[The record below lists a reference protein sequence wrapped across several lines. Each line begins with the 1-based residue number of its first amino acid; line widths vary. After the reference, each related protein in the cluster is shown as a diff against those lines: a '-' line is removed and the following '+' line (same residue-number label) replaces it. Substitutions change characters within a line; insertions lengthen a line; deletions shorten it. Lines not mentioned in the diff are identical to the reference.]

1 MIDRTD
7 QAPPPHEPDDPPAK
21 RVSPLALLRTFL
33 VLGLV
38 GFGGPAAHIALMDR
52 EIVMRR
58 GWLSRPHFLNLL
70 AVVNLVPGPNSTE
83 MAFHIGLVM
92 GGLRG
97 CILAGLGFIGPAVIL
112 STGLA
117 MVYVAAGTVPAIQG
131 VLAGIKPVILVLV
144 LSAAYRLGHKA
155 LDDRAMRILF
165 GLAMLAVVAGIAPL
179 MAALGLAPVS
189 IQELALLLV
198 AGLLYVVYRGHIRV
212 LPGMIALIPVSGMV
226 AQALDMI
233 RPTLIDLFARF
244 LVIGATLFGSGLIL
258 VAYMDRAFVQ
268 NTGWLTP
275 QQLVDTLAIGQ
286 ATPGPVS
293 STAAAAGYVMTATPG
308 DLLSG
313 TPAALLS
320 SVAVFTPAFFIVL
333 LLGRL
338 IPILGRSP
346 AALDFLKGVNA
357 GVIALLIGA
366 FINLAWGT
374 VIRVDSKVDWL
385 SVMLTGLAFVALE
398 RLRWEPAGLILIG
411 AGIGLAR
418 AGLGLL

>member
-1 MIDRTD
+1 MTDRTE
-7 QAPPPHEPDDPPAK
+7 QLAPFPESGE
-21 RVSPLALLRTFL
+21 SPTTRATPLELLRTFL
-33 VLGLV
+33 IMGLV
-38 GFGGPAAHIALMDR
+38 GFGGPAAHIALMER
-52 EIVMRR
+52 QIVVRR
-58 GWLSRPHFLNLL
+58 AWLSRPHFLNLL
-70 AVVNLVPGPNSTE
+70 AIVNLVPGPNSTE

-97 CILAGLGFIGPAVIL
+97 CILAGLGFIGPAVAL

-117 MVYVAAGTVPAIQG
+117 MVYVAAETLPAIQG
-131 VLAGIKPVILVLV
+131 VLAGVKPVILVLI
-144 LSAAYRLGHKA
+144 LSAAYRLGQKA
-155 LDDRAMRILF
+155 LDDRAMRSLF
-165 GLAMLAVVAGIAPL
+165 GLAMLTVLAGITPL
-179 MAALGLAPVS
+179 MAALGLAPVNVH
-189 IQELALLLV
+189 ELALLL
-198 AGLLYVVYRGHIRV
+198 ASGLVYVVYRGHLRA
-212 LPGMIALIPVSGMV
+212 LPGMAVLLPAFGAAAHM
-226 AQALDMI
+226 LETI
-233 RPTLIDLFARF
+233 RPTLADLFARF

-258 VAYMDRAFVQ
+258 VAYMDRSFVQ
-268 NTGWLTP
+268 DTGWLTP

-286 ATPGPVS
+286 ATPGPVL
-293 STAAAAGYVMTATPG
+293 STAAAAGYIMTATPG

-313 TPAALLS
+313 VPAAVLS

-366 FINLAWGT
+366 FINLAWST
-374 VIRVDSKVDWL
+374 VIRVDSDVDWIAIA
-385 SVMLTGLAFVALE
+385 LTGLAFVALE
-398 RLRWEPAGLILIG
+398 RLRWEPALLIVVG